1 MVFQII
7 LEWYLNSGEE
17 RVQPKTT
24 LPLLW
29 PPTYITMI
37 RQCLSPQTKQAVK
50 TKVILS
56 ICNVSP
62 DIDIAIAI
70 AAAIAT

>member
-1 MVFQII
+1 
-7 LEWYLNSGEE
+7 
-17 RVQPKTT
+17 
-24 LPLLW
+24 
-29 PPTYITMI
+29 MI

-70 AAAIAT
+70 AIAAAIAT